1 MPWYKNFKGTIQTID
16 ETRYAS
22 FGEAF
27 VVDDNTLVITE
38 LPLRTWTQNYKEN
51 VLESMLNTNII
62 RFTVKVLTI
71 VKLLNPDIQS
81 IIHRHFLYL

>member
-62 RFTVKVLTI
+62 RFTVLSLSHTHS
-71 VKLLNPDIQS
+71 LLQS
-81 IIHRHFLYL
+81 LFTLPNSTLLH